1 MCKEYF
7 PKHSDGAYDDPKANI
22 VIADGKD
29 FVANCTD
36 KFDII
41 ISDSTDPIGP
51 GEVLFTSDFYADE
64 KKCLNEGGI
73 MVAQNGVPFMQ
84 GDEVTNTFQRLS
96 KLYSDASF
104 YVAPVPTYAGGFMT
118 LAWAT
123 DDESLRK
130 QTAEQ
135 IQARYDAAGFAT
147 RYYNPEVHVASFAL
161 PNYVKVLMK

>member
-1 MCKEYF
+1 MQIDFTQAITAETKAQAAALARATTIKADCRARILAVGSEATQMNIAQAGIVF
-7 PKHSDGAYDDPKANI
+7 TAAVLDGIPR
-22 VIADGKD
+22 ADALAASG
-29 FVANCTD
+29 
-36 KFDII
+36 
-41 ISDSTDPIGP
+41 
-51 GEVLFTSDFYADE
+51 LQ
-64 KKCLNEGGI
+64 EG
-73 MVAQNGVPFMQ
+73 
-84 GDEVTNTFQRLS
+84 DL
-96 KLYSDASF
+96 
-104 YVAPVPTYAGGFMT
+104 T

>member
-1 MCKEYF
+1 M
-7 PKHSDGAYDDPKANI
+7 
-22 VIADGKD
+22 
-29 FVANCTD
+29 
-36 KFDII
+36 
-41 ISDSTDPIGP
+41 
-51 GEVLFTSDFYADE
+51 
-64 KKCLNEGGI
+64 
-73 MVAQNGVPFMQ
+73 
-84 GDEVTNTFQRLS
+84 
-96 KLYSDASF
+96 
-104 YVAPVPTYAGGFMT
+104 AGRSLT